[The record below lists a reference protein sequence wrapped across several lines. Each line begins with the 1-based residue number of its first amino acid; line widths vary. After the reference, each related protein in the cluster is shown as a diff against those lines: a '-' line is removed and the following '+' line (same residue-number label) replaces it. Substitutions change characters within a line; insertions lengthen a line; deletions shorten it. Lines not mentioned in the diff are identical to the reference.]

1 MLPSEIELES
11 AFHVLRLK
19 LEAVPLVI
27 SIEVTDEL
35 ERGRGLPGATFDVTT
50 TAGVQRIDIEAKSSG
65 EPRFIREASFFLAD
79 RGRAYAGSYGVV
91 IAPYISPESRA
102 ILRSQG
108 QGWMDLAG
116 NCFLSFSGIHIEV
129 EKTDVNPFGA
139 RRKQRSVFSPKSSR
153 ILKVL
158 LAERRPLRGN
168 EVASRAHVSTAQV
181 SKIREV
187 LIDREW
193 ATSDPSGLK
202 IVKPIELL
210 QAWREERQ
218 APALL
223 AQGYTVYHGAAL
235 DTHIQTLFMK
245 AKTTPFN
252 TLLLAGHSV
261 ARRIA
266 PYARVSGEF
275 FYADRHSLELLKDFL
290 RLEQSD
296 MGSNIF
302 VYEPEDDMMQLDS
315 IAVGPEPVRGTGLVQ
330 TYLDLSAMGDRDREA
345 ADHLF
350 KEKLARSLLA
360 GAGASRND

>member
-1 MLPSEIELES
+1 MRSSEPELED
-11 AFHVLRLK
+11 AFHALRLK
-19 LEAVPLVI
+19 LEAIPLVT
-27 SIEVTDEL
+27 SIEVSEEL
-35 ERGRGLPGATFDVTT
+35 DRGRGPPGATFEVATT
-50 TAGVQRIDIEAKSSG
+50 LGTQRIDIEAKGSG
-65 EPRFIREASFFLAD
+65 EPRFIREASFYLAD
-79 RGRAYAGSYGVV
+79 RGRAHTGSYGLVV
-91 IAPYISPESRA
+91 APYISPESRA

-116 NCFLSFSGIHIEV
+116 NCFLSFPGIHIEV
-129 EKTDVNPFGA
+129 EKTDINPFGT

-168 EVASRAHVSTAQV
+168 EIASRAHVSTAQV

-193 ATSDPSGLK
+193 AVSDTSGLRV
-202 IVKPIELL
+202 VKPIELL

-223 AQGYTVYHGAAL
+223 AQGYTVYHGHAL

-245 AKTTPFN
+245 AKTTPFH

-275 FYADRHSLELLKDFL
+275 FYADPHSLELLEDFL
-290 RLEQSD
+290 RLEPSD
-296 MGSNIF
+296 AGANVF

-315 IAVGPEPVRGTGLVQ
+315 IALSPDPVRGTGLIQ
-330 TYLDLSAMGDRDREA
+330 TYLDLSALGDRDREA

-350 KEKLARSLLA
+350 QEKLARSLSA
-360 GAGASRND
+360 GAGGSRRG

>member
-1 MLPSEIELES
+1 MATSEPDLGS
-11 AFHVLRLK
+11 AFHALRLK
-19 LEAVPLVI
+19 LEAISHVT
-27 SIEVTDEL
+27 SIEVSDEF
-35 ERGRGLPGATFDVTT
+35 ERGRGLPGATFEVTLT
-50 TAGVQRIDIEAKSSG
+50 EGTQRIDIEAKNSG

-79 RGRAYAGSYGVV
+79 RGRAYPGSYGVV
-91 IAPYISPESRA
+91 VAPYISPESRA

-116 NCFLSFSGIHIEV
+116 NCFLSFTGIHIEI
-129 EKTDVNPFGA
+129 EKTDVNPFGT

-168 EVASRAHVSTAQV
+168 EIASRAHVSTAQV

-193 ATSDPSGLK
+193 ATSDASGLRV
-202 IVKPIELL
+202 VKPIELL

-218 APALL
+218 APDLL

-266 PYARVSGEF
+266 PYTRVPGEF
-275 FYADRHSLELLKDFL
+275 FYADRHSLELLEDFL
-290 RLEQSD
+290 RLEPSD
-296 MGSNIF
+296 MGANVF

-315 IAVGPEPVRGTGLVQ
+315 IAISPDPIRGTGLIQ

-350 KEKLARSLLA
+350 SEKLARAL
-360 GAGASRND
+360 GTGVSRND